1 MKSASIVA
9 MFLAFLLSRCSDA
22 GHAVEIS
29 GTYVNQSEDEYTKSY
44 DTLVVT
50 PFESNNNTF
59 MVLSKTGYQKIRNG
73 VIQPKLYKQRKWTTQ
88 WDEQAKILSEG
99 ALGRKFYYN
108 SYKNSLT
115 IQGYEY
121 IKIK

>member
-9 MFLAFLLSRCSDA
+9 MFLAFLFSRCSNA
-22 GHAVEIS
+22 NHAAKIS
-29 GTYVNQSEDEYTKSY
+29 GTYVNQSEDKYTKSY

-50 PFESNNNTF
+50 SFDSNNKTF
-59 MVLSKTGYQKIRNG
+59 MILSKTGYRKIRNG
-73 VIQPKLYKQRKWTTQ
+73 VMQPKLYKQRKWTTQ

-99 ALGRKFYYN
+99 ELGRKFYYN

-115 IQGYEY
+115 IQGFEY
-121 IKIK
+121 VKIK